1 MAQLTLFY
9 LIASSDEEYS
19 HPSDVWI
26 SAIARGTMETYVESI
41 MKIPRLTEEASQQLA
56 TDIGET
62 NEGCY
67 DLSPEVQ
74 ITERQ

>member
-1 MAQLTLFY
+1 M
-9 LIASSDEEYS
+9 IASSDEEYG

-62 NEGCY
+62 KEGCY
-67 DLSPEVQ
+67 ELSLQDQ
-74 ITERQ
+74 ITGRY